1 MNKKGTFRVTGV
13 YVCAVNRLQLTPG
26 GGLRAHCERIE
37 PHTKLTDHKVMNY
50 INSVPHDKI
59 QDVDV
64 VRCID
69 TSRGLGITARYYYE
83 DGRIKNKRFPTPIY
97 DLISKTPE

>member
-1 MNKKGTFRVTGV
+1 
-13 YVCAVNRLQLTPG
+13 
-26 GGLRAHCERIE
+26 
-37 PHTKLTDHKVMNY
+37 
-50 INSVPHDKI
+50 
-59 QDVDV
+59 

-69 TSRGLGITARYYYE
+69 TTRGLGITARYYYE